1 MCMEYK
7 DVSVNRAVIGMDGKQ
22 SEVGASNGRS
32 GKSLIGVLMKNIEP
46 TAYLNGKRRDLL
58 EDQFVWNDVD
68 EKTKLVFIDDVQIN
82 FNFER
87 LFPNLTGDWTVN
99 YKGGRRITFP
109 YESSPKIYIATNHAI
124 RGDGSSF
131 TDRQWL
137 LGFSDF
143 YNDQHKPIDD
153 FGCNFFSEWDFEQW
167 NLCWNLIANCVQLY
181 LQHGVVQAPQER
193 LVERRLR
200 QEITEVFIAW
210 ADEYY
215 SDPAHMNHRIPRRT
229 LFDEYCKDD
238 VNARKFSNST
248 TEFKKRLVKYCE
260 YKGYIFNPHKYDP
273 VTGKPCKFDRRS
285 GNPIIDDKSGGVEY
299 FTVGDKNY
307 YMTPEYKILS
317 EPTETVKLRLLIT
330 LKKLRL

>member
-1 MCMEYK
+1 M
-7 DVSVNRAVIGMDGKQ
+7 
-22 SEVGASNGRS
+22 
-32 GKSLIGVLMKNIEP
+32 
-46 TAYLNGKRRDLL
+46 
-58 EDQFVWNDVD
+58 
-68 EKTKLVFIDDVQIN
+68 
-82 FNFER
+82 
-87 LFPNLTGDWTVN
+87 
-99 YKGGRRITFP
+99 
-109 YESSPKIYIATNHAI
+109 SPKIYIATNHAI

-260 YKGYIFNPHKYDP
+260 YYSDPAHMNHRIPRRTLFDEYCKDDVNARKFSNSTTEFKKRLVKYCEYKGYIFNPHKYDP

-317 EPTETVKLRLLIT
+317 EPTETGKLDF
-330 LKKLRL
+330 